1 MSELDRDIISRFEK
15 VVLQISTS
23 HSGGTGFYL
32 KDRNLVVTNEHVV
45 RGSKKVLIS
54 GSGIDKTVA
63 EVLYTDRMHDLA
75 FISFPIMSEGLPL
88 IELEDDPTAAN
99 VGERVVAIGHP
110 YGLSFTTTEGI
121 ISKERR
127 LYKNINYIQFDAAIN
142 PGNSGGPLVNRN
154 GKVIGINTFIVE
166 GGNNLGFALPI
177 EKLRSSLN
185 EFSEFV
191 GSEMYRCSSCTN
203 ISRVEELSSGY
214 CPHCGVETKLA
225 KREENELM
233 GTPKMLEDI
242 LAELVEDVELTR
254 RGQNQWQIASGSA
267 EVNVNYSDHS
277 GFIIGDARLVR
288 LPKRNIAEIYEFL
301 LRENNTLK
309 HCTFS
314 LSQREVVLS
323 TMIFD
328 QYLNRSTGEEIL
340 RELFEKADYYD
351 NVLVD
356 RFGALWREEE
366 VS

>member
-1 MSELDRDIISRFEK
+1 MSELGGDIISRFEK
-15 VVLQISTS
+15 VVLQISTPQ
-23 HSGGTGFYL
+23 SGGTGFYL
-32 KDRNLVVTNEHVV
+32 KDRNLVITNEHVI
-45 RGSKKVLIS
+45 RGNKKVLIS
-54 GSGIDKTVA
+54 GAGIDKTVA

-75 FISFPIMSEGLPL
+75 FISFPVMPDGLPL
-88 IELEDDPTAAN
+88 IELEQDSAGAK

-110 YGLSFTTTEGI
+110 YGLNFTTTEGI

-177 EKLRSSLN
+177 EKLIESLN
-185 EFSEFV
+185 EFSEYF
-191 GSEMYRCSSCTN
+191 GGEMYRCSSCTN
-203 ISRVEELSSGY
+203 ISKVEELGSGY

-225 KREENELM
+225 KREENELV
-233 GTPKMLEDI
+233 GTAKTLEDI
-242 LAELVEDVELTR
+242 LAVLVEDVELTR
-254 RGQNQWQIASGSA
+254 RGQNQWQVTAGSA
-267 EVNVNYSDHS
+267 MVNINYSDHS
-277 GFIIGDARLVR
+277 GFIIADARLVR

-301 LRENNTLK
+301 LRENNELK

-314 LSQREVVLS
+314 LSQREIVLS

-328 QYLNRSTGEEIL
+328 QYLKRSTGEEIL
-340 RELFEKADYYD
+340 KELFDKADYYD

-356 RFGALWREEE
+356 RFGALWRAEET
-366 VS
+366 S